1 MSEVDMTVEELHRIL
16 HPYGYKRG
24 YSTLDR
30 EGGDIFSLHI
40 FYTDKPHLFN
50 LYMTGE
56 RYNVYSPRRIL
67 SNEELLYL
75 KMNENHLDI
84 ITLEEL
90 IHLAK
95 TL

>member
-16 HPYGYKRG
+16 HPYGYKIG
-24 YSTLDR
+24 NSTAISNT
-30 EGGDIFSLHI
+30 ESVHI

-50 LYMTGE
+50 LYMPET
-56 RYNVYSPRRIL
+56 NVDVYSPRRIL
-67 SNEELLYL
+67 TDEEFLYL
-75 KMNENHLDI
+75 KLNENHLDL